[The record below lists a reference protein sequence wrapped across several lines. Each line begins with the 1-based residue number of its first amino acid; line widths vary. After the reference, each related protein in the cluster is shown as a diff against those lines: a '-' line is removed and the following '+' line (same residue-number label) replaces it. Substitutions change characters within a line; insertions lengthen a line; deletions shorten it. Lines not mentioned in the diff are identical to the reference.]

1 MKVRSIFKMKR
12 DEYEFLPAII
22 SIQESPPSPIGRL
35 ILWILMIFLSAIII
49 WSIFAEVDI
58 ITSSNGKIL
67 PNGKVRV
74 VQSSVSGQVK
84 EIYYRE
90 GQFVEKGAVLVS
102 LDKTIIDAEIKK
114 LKLQLSEKTALLNSL
129 SAIIETLK
137 NDLKIVSP
145 KNQKWI
151 PTRISKRNNELF
163 ESEIASFISSYNV
176 QKNKLEVLV
185 SNINESEVKI
195 SKINETLPIIKK
207 RENSYKELYNKSM
220 GSESEYLKHKQLRIE
235 AEYELQS
242 LNSSI
247 KSMIV
252 EMEGQLETLSEMKS
266 RKRYE
271 THNRI
276 SELLSEIEIYKEDLI
291 QKEKNKMLHDII
303 SPISGFVQDLAIS
316 SYGESVT
323 VAEDILRVVPNKD
336 ELIVE
341 ALVPSKDIGFI
352 EKSQDVIIKV
362 DTYDFVKH
370 GYLVGKTYDIS
381 NDSIEDEKLGVVF
394 KVKIKIESNK
404 INLSGMKATIS
415 SGMSVTVDIKT
426 GKRKIIEFFLNP
438 IKRTIKE
445 SVSER

>member
-145 KNQKWI
+145 KHQKWI

-276 SELLSEIEIYKEDLI
+276 SELLSEIEIYKEDLV

>member
-22 SIQESPPSPIGRL
+22 SIQENPPSPIGRL
-35 ILWILMIFLSAIII
+35 ILWILMMFLSVIII
-49 WSIFAEVDI
+49 WSILAEVDI

-145 KNQKWI
+145 KHQEWI

-163 ESEIASFISSYNV
+163 ESEITSFISSYNV

-185 SNINESEVKI
+185 SNIKESEVKI
-195 SKINETLPIIKK
+195 SKIRETLPIIKK

-247 KSMIV
+247 KSMKV
-252 EMEGQLETLSEMKS
+252 EMEGQLETLSEMKNK
-266 RKRYE
+266 KRYE

-276 SELLSEIEIYKEDLI
+276 TGLLSEIEIYKEDLI
-291 QKEKNKMLHDII
+291 QKEKNKTLHDII
-303 SPISGFVQDLAIS
+303 SPISGFVQDLVIS

-352 EKSQDVIIKV
+352 EKNQDVIIKV

-381 NDSIEDEKLGVVF
+381 NDSVEDEKLGVVF